1 MELAGR
7 YSRTKQ
13 VLNRQQALLQCHQTD
28 NGSKDPKLGTPL
40 TLRLMFII
48 HQAVV
53 TTLLAPTIKKSP
65 LPGCTKGSAHNPGSA
80 QREGRP
86 VDIQPRLQRIGG
98 IENKIY
104 ALQQL

>member
-28 NGSKDPKLGTPL
+28 NRPEDPKLGTTL

-53 TTLLAPTIKKSP
+53 TALLAPTIKKSP

-98 IENKIY
+98 IENQIY

>member
-28 NGSKDPKLGTPL
+28 NGSKDPKLGTTL
-40 TLRLMFII
+40 ILRLMLII

-53 TTLLAPTIKKSP
+53 TALLAAAIKKSP

>member
-7 YSRTKQ
+7 YFRTKQ

-28 NGSKDPKLGTPL
+28 NGPEDPKLGTTL

-53 TTLLAPTIKKSP
+53 TAPLAPTIKKSP
-65 LPGCTKGSAHNPGSA
+65 LPGCTKGSAHNPRSA

-86 VDIQPRLQRIGG
+86 IDIQPRLQRIGG
-98 IENKIY
+98 VENKIY
-104 ALQQL
+104 AVQQL